1 MFCVPLAPSTLGCC
15 HQLNLAL
22 TPGPPALQTFPP
34 ARRWPYRA
42 LKRAAKLG
50 EAGGAAAAATTAT
63 SGGSKRSGASTSPA
77 SSAPIDGAAV
87 LNGRQLSPGRTAQP
101 GYRWDGPEVPKA
113 ASSGDTGDSWHV
125 RRGAPAAPAQLSAA
139 QRLAGS
145 GGSGGITTSPLAR
158 QGSAPTPA
166 GKKAS
171 PPLPRRQAG
180 ESRRRGSLDRARDGE
195 RGRSGAAGTPAGAS
209 RRSLDLGVLAR
220 GAGRTLSPSP
230 ESSSGGGSGGAPGLQ
245 RAPSGGLKRIRED
258 DLLLA
263 ALGSSAQVVDTP
275 PNPFALASAGAEDD
289 WQPAGIAGGV
299 EDAATDQLAAGL
311 SRLEMRTLSLKR
323 QCSRDDTAL
332 DALDQALLMEVGG
345 CWVLRQLGCRLW
357 VLGAAAVGLR
367 FVGAAVQC
375 QL

>member
-1 MFCVPLAPSTLGCC
+1 M
-15 HQLNLAL
+15 
-22 TPGPPALQTFPP
+22 
-34 ARRWPYRA
+34 
-42 LKRAAKLG
+42 
-50 EAGGAAAAATTAT
+50 
-63 SGGSKRSGASTSPA
+63 
-77 SSAPIDGAAV
+77 
-87 LNGRQLSPGRTAQP
+87 
-101 GYRWDGPEVPKA
+101 PKA
-113 ASSGDTGDSWHV
+113 ASSGDTGDSWQV

-145 GGSGGITTSPLAR
+145 GGSGGNAASPLAR

-220 GAGRTLSPSP
+220 GAGRTLSPSQ
-230 ESSSGGGSGGAPGLQ
+230 ESSSCGGGSGGTPGLQ

-258 DLLLA
+258 DVLLA
-263 ALGSSAQVVDTP
+263 ALGSSAQAVDTP

-289 WQPAGIAGGV
+289 WQPAGFAGGV

-311 SRLEMRTLSLKR
+311 RRLEMRTLSLKR

-332 DALDQALLMEVGG
+332 DALDQALLMEVGAG
-345 CWVLRQLGCRLW
+345 CWVLRQLCCGLW
-357 VLGAAAVGLR
+357 VLSAAAAVLR
-367 FVGAAVQC
+367 FVGAECCGSCVAVC
-375 QL
+375 GC